1 MRLTLKSIFCERTGS
16 AESTEEPYLRIFTF
30 EGATTRGERS
40 WGPVHMWA
48 GQSVPIDLE
57 LSCPSNQFFNILLHE
72 SDTAGL
78 GMSGIDPFIGS
89 FQIMADHP
97 RGSFNVYLPHHEGMR
112 GGGSAR
118 RYCIFYDVTDDE
130 GDRLRN
136 IYSLRLVSLRC
147 NDAQETRDEV
157 FITVNGERVWSH
169 DHVKTGETYS
179 LEGGRLIPI
188 DRAASIQLWEQ
199 DQYRNDLLDSFELYI
214 SDDFDLAHTHTHQF
228 KWEVSS
234 VQDAKYTLEY
244 RVVNMAIN

>member
-16 AESTEEPYLRIFTF
+16 SESTEEPYLRIFTF
-30 EGATTRGERS
+30 EGVTTREETS

-57 LSCPSNQFFNILLHE
+57 LSCLSNQSFNILLHE

-78 GMSGIDPFIGS
+78 GMSSLDPFIGS
-89 FQIMADHP
+89 FQIGDDHP

-130 GDRLRN
+130 SDLLRN
-136 IYSLRLVSLRC
+136 TYVLQLISLRC
-147 NDAQETRDEV
+147 NDAQETSDEV
-157 FITVNGERVWSH
+157 FITINGERIWSH

-179 LEGGRLIPI
+179 LDGLRNIPI

-199 DQYRNDLLDSFELYI
+199 DQYRNDLLDSFELYL
-214 SDDFDLAHTHTHQF
+214 SDDFEFGHTYTHQF
-228 KWEVSS
+228 TWEVSA

-244 RVVNMAIN
+244 RVLNIAIN